1 MKLGT
6 ATKLGKRNIAKLE
19 KFGDDFMLANCDVIV
34 VFFYRYPEAWSM
46 KLTFL
51 LRVTFYLTEPENRT
65 KKPLIDHLYYC
76 FE

>member
-34 VFFYRYPEAWSM
+34 VVFFTVFR
-46 KLTFL
+46 KHGL
-51 LRVTFYLTEPENRT
+51 
-65 KKPLIDHLYYC
+65 
-76 FE
+76 